1 MVACVNII
9 PAIAPLVR
17 SLPIKSPNL
26 FAWRLSAASARQ
38 HGRATDALPA
48 GRRRRRRAVLPGA
61 SAQRHRQHT
70 HTYAHIRQHTAAHG
84 AAPAPTHVIVSG
96 HAMPFSTWPNTMNW
110 AARLLRAS
118 QGAFSRRGMH
128 AGADHQRHQLVPGRR
143 KMHFV
148 NAPCDA
154 VKRARHGRIGVGLAA
169 QFERGGAAKECTRR
183 ALPMPGTETAPCPTP
198 GAGSES
204 DSNADS
210 N

>member
-26 FAWRLSAASARQ
+26 FAWRLS
-38 HGRATDALPA
+38 LPA
-48 GRRRRRRAVLPGA
+48 RASMAAQPMPCRPAGVGA
-61 SAQRHRQHT
+61 AGLCCRAR
-70 HTYAHIRQHTAAHG
+70 AHNGIGNIRTHTAAHG

-143 KMHFV
+143 EMHFV
-148 NAPCDA
+148 NAPSDA